1 MGKTTFDSV
10 NETNPASEKRFAF
23 DVAIVGGG
31 IGGLCLAQGLKKA
44 GVSAKVY
51 ERDVTPTS
59 RLQGFRIHIDP
70 DGSAALHQCLPQP
83 LWDIFAATEGEF
95 GQGITMMSEQLGEL
109 LRFGGD
115 GEADDPVAR
124 HRSISR
130 ITLRQVLLSG
140 LGENVCFDKRFVRY
154 EEMPNGRFA
163 LYFEDGSRSEADVV
177 VGADGVHSR
186 VRQQYMPGTD
196 PVDTGVVGL
205 GGKVPLTDGV
215 MALVPGRLLDGPVM
229 VLPNEPCSLFMA
241 IWRRSPEANKSMRL
255 LGLAELPQGDE
266 DYLVLGFGGRPE
278 HFGLNGALDS
288 HSGHAL
294 KNAMRRAAAGW
305 HPTLRKLVE
314 MVDAQNISVNRLH
327 TSQRIAP
334 WETTRVTLLG
344 DAIHSMTPYRGIG
357 ANIALKDA
365 ALLCEKLIQVHRGNK
380 SLLEAI
386 AEYEADMREYAF
398 AAVEASRRSME
409 QAVGE
414 KRAFGIAKAAMRV
427 MNAVPSLRR
436 RLLSA

>member
-1 MGKTTFDSV
+1 M
-10 NETNPASEKRFAF
+10 
-23 DVAIVGGG
+23 
-31 IGGLCLAQGLKKA
+31 
-44 GVSAKVY
+44 
-51 ERDVTPTS
+51 
-59 RLQGFRIHIDP
+59 
-70 DGSAALHQCLPQP
+70 QP
-83 LWDIFAATEGEF
+83 LYGDLEAFARGE
-95 GQGITMMSEQLGEL
+95 QIHAAA
-109 LRFGGD
+109 RAGGTS
-115 GEADDPVAR
+115 AR
-124 HRSISR
+124 R
-130 ITLRQVLLSG
+130 
-140 LGENVCFDKRFVRY
+140 
-154 EEMPNGRFA
+154 
-163 LYFEDGSRSEADVV
+163 
-177 VGADGVHSR
+177 
-186 VRQQYMPGTD
+186 
-196 PVDTGVVGL
+196 
-205 GGKVPLTDGV
+205 
-215 MALVPGRLLDGPVM
+215 
-229 VLPNEPCSLFMA
+229 
-241 IWRRSPEANKSMRL
+241 
-255 LGLAELPQGDE
+255 E

-278 HFGLNGALDS
+278 HFSLNGALDS